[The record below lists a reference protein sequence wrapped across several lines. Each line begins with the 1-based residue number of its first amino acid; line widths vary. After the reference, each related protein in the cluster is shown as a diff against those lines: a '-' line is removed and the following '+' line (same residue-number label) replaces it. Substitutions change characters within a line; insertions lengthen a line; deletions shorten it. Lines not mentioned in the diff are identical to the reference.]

1 MAVIVKRNSV
11 IVVIGF
17 RIVRHYG
24 SDDEGAD
31 KDDSGQSEAH
41 HQMPGMS

>member
-24 SDDEGAD
+24 SDDEGSNQD
-31 KDDSGQSEAH
+31 RTCEKEPH
-41 HQMPGMS
+41 HQMPGMI